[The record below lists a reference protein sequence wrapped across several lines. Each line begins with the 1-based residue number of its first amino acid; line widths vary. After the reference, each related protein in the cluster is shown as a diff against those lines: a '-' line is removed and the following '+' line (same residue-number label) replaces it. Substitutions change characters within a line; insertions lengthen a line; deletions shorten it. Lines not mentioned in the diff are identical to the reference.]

1 MKGVLDSMELRILR
15 RVDNMRERER
25 ERERNFLRETHVQ
38 SRMEHSQ

>member
-25 ERERNFLRETHVQ
+25 ERNFLRETHVQ

>member
-25 ERERNFLRETHVQ
+25 NFLRETHVQ